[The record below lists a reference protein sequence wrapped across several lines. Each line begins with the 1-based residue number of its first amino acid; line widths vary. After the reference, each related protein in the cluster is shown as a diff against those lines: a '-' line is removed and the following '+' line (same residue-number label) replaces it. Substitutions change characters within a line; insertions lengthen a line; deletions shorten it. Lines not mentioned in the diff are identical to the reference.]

1 MPLADLV
8 YTGIPLGDPANIA
21 GYIGT
26 PLNKRSW
33 NCPTLE
39 CHWGDYN
46 SPHTIQAHI
55 VKQSSIHASLK
66 WQDGGT
72 QGTSGQISVNS
83 AFTWSLLLSTVYQ
96 FCSSNMWLVQHH
108 FVHAWDISTIIA
120 FVYFGLQYKWNQL
133 SSNNSRHTSCIHRG
147 LHAGKWPDPMT
158 SKPDAPSSLGVPLGR
173 LHWNHTGWCYRPSV
187 FQWQSNVNL
196 HNWNTLEYRWGH
208 TYTGMPKEPHW
219 PMSAPSGNSVLIR
232 IIETHWITTGR
243 PLEAHWKHT
252 DYQQFFLQSYSSVH
266 WGLSSRHT
274 ELPLDCHWITSGL
287 R

>member
-26 PLNKRSW
+26 PLNKRNW

-72 QGTSGQISVNS
+72 QGTSGQISVNL

-108 FVHAWDISTIIA
+108 FVHALDISTIIA
-120 FVYFGLQYKWNQL
+120 FVYLGLQYKLNQL

-147 LHAGKWPDPMT
+147 CMLGSDLTQWPPNQTLPVHWVYHWADCTGTTLADAIVHRSSSGNPMLICIIGTHWNTAGAT
-158 SKPDAPSSLGVPLGR
+158 STLGCQR
-173 LHWNHTGWCYRPSV
+173 NHTGRCQHPVVSQRQFSV
-187 FQWQSNVNL
+187 NS
-196 HNWNTLEYRWGH
+196 HNWNTLDH
-208 TYTGMPKEPHW
+208 HW
-219 PMSAPSGNSVLIR
+219 KTIGSTL
-232 IIETHWITTGR
+232 ETHWLPII
-243 PLEAHWKHT
+243 
-252 DYQQFFLQSYSSVH
+252 
-266 WGLSSRHT
+266 LSPVVFQCTLGSKF
-274 ELPLDCHWITSGL
+274 
-287 R
+287 